1 MSPSGSSHPECRD
14 AESARRLPHGVFTV
28 RLTGAGRARF
38 DDASPVLASL
48 FGLAEGVLPGD
59 GAAALA
65 AIHPDDLPDLL
76 AAATRARDTGHPLG
90 WEGRVVTGAGERWLR
105 VETGPATAIGADLV
119 WHGVAS
125 DITERRL
132 AQAHFADSEEMYRQ
146 LAIVAPSPITLVDVH
161 GLLRITN
168 PRALHLFGV
177 ADEKSAIGRSMFDWV
192 APGSRAAARELFA
205 ELLEASHIVNLELEF
220 LRENGSPF
228 AGEASAAVVRDAH
241 GAPRFV
247 IIVIMDLTQRLHQ
260 EQERLKLQKLE
271 AVGALA
277 GGLAHDFNNLLQ
289 GVFGYIS
296 LARASADDPAAVVE
310 MLGRAEQALGPA
322 VSLTTQL
329 LTFAK
334 GGKPNKRPLALPPVV
349 DNAAHFATSGSSTIC
364 TFLRDDDLWDA
375 DADEG
380 QVAQVVQNIVL
391 NASQA
396 MGGAGIVHVELRNVE
411 VPRGE
416 DAALP
421 NGGRFVVIRVTDTGC
436 GIPDRELERIFDPY
450 FTTKAQGSG
459 LGLATSWSIAKRHG
473 GTIRVDSAP
482 GRGSC
487 FEVFLP
493 ATGNASPAGAEA
505 GPVAAVAAAHPRTR
519 RRRVLVMDD
528 EELVRSVATAM
539 VGSLGHRVDVAV
551 DGAEA
556 IALVE
561 QAQAAGDAYD
571 LVILDLTV
579 RGGMGGAE
587 AVGQIRALS
596 PGARVVVSSGY
607 SDSAVIAD
615 HRRHGFDACLNKP
628 YTMEALRAT
637 LTA

>member
-1 MSPSGSSHPECRD
+1 MNPLGSPPWVGRD
-14 AESARRLPHGVFTV
+14 AELVRRMPHGVFTV
-28 RLTGAGRARF
+28 RVAAGGRATF
-38 DDASPVLASL
+38 DDASPLMCEL
-48 FGLAEGVLPGD
+48 LGLAD
-59 GAAALA
+59 GAPQSDVATVLDAV
-65 AIHPDDLPDLL
+65 HPEDRAELL
-76 AAATRARDTGHPLG
+76 AAARQARAAGHPLG
-90 WEGRVVTGAGERWLR
+90 WEGRIRVDGGERWLR
-105 VETGPATAIGADLV
+105 VETGPATAIGDDLV

-125 DITERRL
+125 DVTDRRL
-132 AQAHFADSEEMYRQ
+132 ARDRFIDSEEMYRQ
-146 LAIVAPSPITLVDVH
+146 LTAVAPSPITIVDVE
-161 GLLRITN
+161 GNVRITN
-168 PRALHLFGV
+168 PRALHMFGV
-177 ADEKSAIGRSMFDWV
+177 ANEAAAIGRSMFEWV

-205 ELLEASHIVNLELEF
+205 EMLDASRVVNIEIEF
-220 LRENGSPF
+220 LRENGTTF

-241 GAPRFV
+241 GQARFA
-247 IIVIMDLTQRLHQ
+247 IIVMMDLTQRLHQ

-296 LARASADDPAAVVE
+296 LAKAKADDPVAVVE

-322 VSLTTQL
+322 VSLTAQL

-334 GGKPNKRPLALPPVV
+334 GGKPHKRRLSLPPVV

-364 TFLRDDDLWDA
+364 TFSRDDDLWDA

-396 MGGAGIVHVELRNVE
+396 MEGAGIVHVELRNAE
-411 VPRGE
+411 VPKAG

-421 NGGRFVVIRVTDTGC
+421 GGGRFVVIRVTDAGC
-436 GIPDRELERIFDPY
+436 GIPEEEQARIFDPY
-450 FTTKAQGSG
+450 YTTKQQGSG
-459 LGLATSWSIAKRHG
+459 LGLATSWSIVKRHG
-473 GTIRVDSAP
+473 GTIHVDSMP

-493 ATGNASPAGAEA
+493 ATGSALAPGVEAEPATESR
-505 GPVAAVAAAHPRTR
+505 PRTR

-528 EELVRSVATAM
+528 EDLVRSVAIAM
-539 VGSLGHRVDVAV
+539 VDSIGHRVDVAV
-551 DGAEA
+551 DGDEA
-556 IALVE
+556 IAMVE
-561 QAQAAGDAYD
+561 QAQAAGDPYD

-587 AVGQIRALS
+587 AVGPIRALA
-596 PGARVVVSSGY
+596 PGSRVIVSSGY
-607 SDSAVIAD
+607 SDSAVVAD
-615 HRRHGFDACLNKP
+615 HRRHGFDAYLNKP
-628 YTMEALRAT
+628 YTMEALRAA